1 VKQNLINHVALVL
14 DASSSMHHLR
24 EHVIRV
30 ADEQISYLARRS
42 EELKQETRI
51 TVYVFSSTVKC
62 LVYDMDVL
70 RLPSLREVYRPE
82 GMTALIDATLKSQDD
97 LAQTPELY
105 GDHSFLTF
113 VITDGAENRSRSS
126 AGDLR
131 TRLLNLPDNW
141 TVAVLVPDQVAKRE
155 AKQFGFPS
163 ENIAIWDSTST
174 RGLEEGFE
182 TIRRATDTFMK
193 SRASGTRGTR
203 SLFSTGADAVNADTI
218 KSANL
223 KPLAKDTY
231 ILIPV
236 PSDTPIREFVQK
248 AGYTY
253 RTGRAHYQLMKTETI
268 QGNKELMV
276 VEKSSGRAYS
286 GPDARKIVGLPDMT
300 VRVKPDHNPDFDI
313 FVQSTSTNRKLIA
326 GTRLLLLL

>member
-1 VKQNLINHVALVL
+1 MKQNLINHVALVL

-24 EHVIRV
+24 DHVIRV

-42 EELKQETRI
+42 KELDQETRI
-51 TVYVFSSTVKC
+51 TVYTFSTTVRC

-70 RLPSLREVYRPE
+70 RLPSLREMYLPN

-113 VITDGAENRSRSS
+113 VITDGAENRSRAS
-126 AGDLR
+126 AADLR
-131 TRLLNLPDNW
+131 AHLMKLPDNW

-163 ENIAIWDSTST
+163 ENIAVWDATST

-182 TIRRATDTFMK
+182 TIRRATDTFMQ

-203 SLFSTGADAVNADTI
+203 SLFSTGSDAVNADAI
-218 KSANL
+218 RAADL
-223 KPLAKDTY
+223 KPLAQDSY

-236 PSDTPIREFVQK
+236 PHDASIREFVQN

-276 VEKSSGRAYS
+276 VEKRSGRAYS
-286 GPDARKIVGLPDMT
+286 GPDARKIVGLPGMT